1 MAEGVDNLILEHLR
15 RFDRR
20 LSTIESDLHDVKD
33 RTSAIEQGV
42 GLLDH
47 RIDRVEE
54 RLGRIE
60 KRLELV
66 DS

>member
-1 MAEGVDNLILEHLR
+1 MTADIENLILEQLR

-20 LSTIESDLHDVKD
+20 LDTISSDLHDIKL
-33 RTSAIEQGV
+33 RTSAIEQGLALV
-42 GLLDH
+42 NH

-60 KRLELV
+60 RRLDLV